1 MKNFNLLIAL
11 YIFFIIFS
19 CKKSENDSISTF
31 KFEND
36 SISTFKALKDG
47 VDWISTSNWSNL
59 SKTDNKY
66 IINGIKR
73 NSQYYEEECLNLT
86 FNISDISKSKTVTKF
101 TSSWNYIVGG
111 DALTDNYVIDTTSD
125 NLIQITS
132 LDTTNRSISG
142 TFKVKLLKNKLF
154 SNTGE
159 IMNFTSGQFN
169 LNYQKVDL
177 YNSKSK

>member
-1 MKNFNLLIAL
+1 MKRINLLIFL
-11 YIFFIIFS
+11 SIFFFIFF
-19 CKKSENDSISTF
+19 CKKSEN
-31 KFEND
+31 E

-47 VDWISTSNWSNL
+47 ADWISTSNWSNL
-59 SKTDNKY
+59 SKTYNNF

-73 NSQYYEEECLNLT
+73 DSKYYQEESLNLT
-86 FNISDISKSKTVTKF
+86 FNNSDISEFNTVTKF
-101 TSSWNYIVGG
+101 TSSWSYIVGG
-111 DALTDNYVIDTTSD
+111 DLLTDSFVIDTTSD

-132 LDTTNRSISG
+132 IDTINKHISG
-142 TFKVKLLKNKLF
+142 TFKVKLLKNNIF

-169 LNYQKVDL
+169 LNYQEVYQ